1 MDATRLI
8 EEYEASHAKDD
19 YTTDLELILGG
30 LNDDETDSKEPYSPK
45 WAERQ
50 ITFLTDYNAA

>member
-1 MDATRLI
+1 MDTMRLI
-8 EEYEASHAKDD
+8 EDYEARHAKDD

-30 LNDDETDSKEPYSPK
+30 LNEDETDSKEMYSPK

-50 ITFLTDYNAA
+50 ITFLADYNA